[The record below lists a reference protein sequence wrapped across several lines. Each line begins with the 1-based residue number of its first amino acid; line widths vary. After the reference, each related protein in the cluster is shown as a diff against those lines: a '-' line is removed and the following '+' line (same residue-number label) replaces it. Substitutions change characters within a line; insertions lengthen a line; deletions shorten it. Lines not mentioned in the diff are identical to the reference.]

1 MSEYPV
7 RQGQVVPLIFRN
19 YTVALQEVQVA
30 LKFVHVS
37 HVREQAEQVEF
48 TPLSKYPLVQGHAL
62 LVKFL
67 NDPVGQ
73 ALQLVEFPEQFK
85 QL

>member
-1 MSEYPV
+1 MQLLE
-7 RQGQVVPLIFRN
+7 
-19 YTVALQEVQVA
+19 ALQVKHWESQTVQLV
-30 LKFVHVS
+30 L
-37 HVREQAEQVEF
+37 